1 MVKGRGCKDKGPKR
15 EGSNKSE
22 YGGINGRYLP
32 KEDKAKY
39 QVYKLC
45 LKDEAREE
53 RLKEVEKELKE
64 QKKKPPE
71 KPKRIS

>member
-1 MVKGRGCKDKGPKR
+1 MVKGRGCKDKGPKG
-15 EGSNKSE
+15 EGSNKFA
-22 YGGINGRYLP
+22 YGGINGRHLP
-32 KEDKAKY
+32 KEDEAKF

-53 RLKEVEKELKE
+53 KLKEVEKELKE

-71 KPKRIS
+71 KPKRVS